1 MPAINKNLYGKWELV
16 EADAANFDAY
26 LKKCGVGMVL
36 RFGAKMMK
44 QTLGIIDDVADGQL
58 HLTTEATFASSDQTF
73 ELGDN
78 EQDDDAWKTLD
89 GRRCKTT
96 GSYRIKDTK

>member
-1 MPAINKNLYGKWELV
+1 
-16 EADAANFDAY
+16 
-26 LKKCGVGMVL
+26 
-36 RFGAKMMK
+36 MK

-58 HLTTEATFASSDQTF
+58 HLTTEASMARSDQTF

-78 EQDDDAWKTLD
+78 EQDEKTLD

-96 GSYRIKDTK
+96 FQVTADGNIHEIQKHEIIGKMATLDWKTTGADTFDLIFTCEDVTCTRKHK